1 MRIASEGYIMRDD
14 MAIDA
19 SLLLVKKIKI
29 IQKMSE
35 KNIAQSCWNTS
46 GAKRMFK
53 NVPCVLSRGSARR
66 VGRNF
71 DKGGGRTTTKSQ
83 QLNI

>member
-1 MRIASEGYIMRDD
+1 MRDD

-35 KNIAQSCWNTS
+35 KNIAQSC
-46 GAKRMFK
+46 
-53 NVPCVLSRGSARR
+53 
-66 VGRNF
+66 
-71 DKGGGRTTTKSQ
+71 
-83 QLNI
+83 